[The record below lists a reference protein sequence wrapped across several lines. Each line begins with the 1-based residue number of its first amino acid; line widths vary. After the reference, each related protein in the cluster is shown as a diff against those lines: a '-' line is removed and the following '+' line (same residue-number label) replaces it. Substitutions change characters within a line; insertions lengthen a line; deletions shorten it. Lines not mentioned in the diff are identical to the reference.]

1 MFESFE
7 KHPDTVVSTR
17 SLSRALAISGS
28 ELRQRLPGPER
39 VPHEVRGAPAIW
51 FRVVFLFS
59 FRGVSKGMPR
69 CGGVPLAF
77 FFEAR
82 GAVVG
87 LVSRETSNKACVW
100 TGWGGALLFLGR
112 LTSCAS
118 KARLGCEGKP
128 SAVKRRKD
136 GTNRPTFQD
145 KQKGGCLSS
154 ITGCI
159 PQLVSVGWN
168 SRYLG
173 LCPKGTSP
181 HTHTKNI

>member
-1 MFESFE
+1 MKFGA
-7 KHPDTVVSTR
+7 PQP
-17 SLSRALAISGS
+17 SGS
-28 ELRQRLPGPER
+28 VWFFFFRFVGFRRGCPGA
-39 VPHEVRGAPAIW
+39 GA
-51 FRVVFLFS
+51 FLS
-59 FRGVSKGMPR
+59 P
-69 CGGVPLAF
+69 F

-173 LCPKGTSP
+173 ICPKGTSP
-181 HTHTKNI
+181 HTHTQRIFKKKWRSVSTSLLACV